1 MELASFGIQVK
12 NAAQLHHSECFVGN
26 SPCITEHP
34 LHEVIEWK
42 LLEQA
47 INPFKTSAPNSLW
60 TKLQAVIQK
69 DFFLVIHSINLHM
82 QEISVLCTQSIIIA
96 EETEHNAA
104 RSLDCKTTPMLIGKL
119 QMAEGNETLAEVGVA
134 QGLLHFEL
142 EPVDEYHH
150 SAKHQ
155 CLNPALPPAV
165 AFSAED
171 VNNFVSHL
179 YAAGTQVTCNTNPNI
194 VCWNCNCIGHPKA
207 ICPYLPTFN
216 TNCNTD
222 SAFGRG
228 FRGVRRVGG
237 VRGVG

>member
-1 MELASFGIQVK
+1 MTRLETLTIRLFIWPHFVASLSTLTPNTNQGINDAVDLLKMELASFGIQVK

-119 QMAEGNETLAEVGVA
+119 QMAEGNETLAEVK
-134 QGLLHFEL
+134 LW
-142 EPVDEYHH
+142 H
-150 SAKHQ
+150 SA
-155 CLNPALPPAV
+155 
-165 AFSAED
+165 S
-171 VNNFVSHL
+171 
-179 YAAGTQVTCNTNPNI
+179 I
-194 VCWNCNCIGHPKA
+194 CWG
-207 ICPYLPTFN
+207 
-216 TNCNTD
+216 
-222 SAFGRG
+222 
-228 FRGVRRVGG
+228 
-237 VRGVG
+237 